1 MIDLEEDGA
10 AMLSNQEENCIKQVS
25 HLFAFPSRWLHL
37 SPTWLVHT
45 FAAEEE
51 QEASGRRDENNEQE
65 AHQLQTTDRG
75 KLYTNNKLTAQENG
89 MCYTQEVATA
99 S

>member
-1 MIDLEEDGA
+1 MCYLYLVYLFPPIDS
-10 AMLSNQEENCIKQVS
+10 MLISSVWTS
-25 HLFAFPSRWLHL
+25 
-37 SPTWLVHT
+37 VHT
-45 FAAEEE
+45 MAAEEE

-65 AHQLQTTDRG
+65 AHQLETTDRG

-89 MCYTQEVATA
+89 TCYTQEVATA